1 MPSKLDL
8 FLGIILCSIIAADSN
23 IFVSCFGMSLV
34 FIQVLALRRAFAK
47 NKKKSL
53 NNKSS
58 QQ

>member
-8 FLGIILCSIIAADSN
+8 FLGIILCSVIAADSN
-23 IFVSCFGMSLV
+23 IFVSCFGFSLV
-34 FIQVLALRRAFAK
+34 FVQVIALRRAFAK
-47 NKKKSL
+47 DKNKSL